1 MQRANPAPCPSPASS
16 RGAPPF
22 ASMSPELL
30 GGGGGIGGCGGS
42 VAVVEVF
49 LAAPALPTRL
59 YRTTPCAHHRS
70 ARCMEGGGNSRVV
83 EPWECRPAHACGTG
97 GGGARRESAVTW
109 ALVFGEGTL
118 GVGWVGAHAE
128 MRRPAP
134 PSPSHHSHRAFP
146 AVPEP
151 VMEHRHGGS
160 ALGAPYRPLSPLPE
174 GGKEGE

>member
-1 MQRANPAPCPSPASS
+1 VPGGPSPAHAPLPHYPLCPPPERQMHGG
-16 RGAPPF
+16 RGEFESGRA
-22 ASMSPELL
+22 M
-30 GGGGGIGGCGGS
+30 G
-42 VAVVEVF
+42 V
-49 LAAPALPTRL
+49 
-59 YRTTPCAHHRS
+59 S
-70 ARCMEGGGNSRVV
+70 ARPRMRY
-83 EPWECRPAHACGTG
+83 G